1 MKSKLN
7 NNLKSYLLVTLLS
20 GIIAACNSGGSPNK
34 TSTTQQTS
42 GATSMIQESGTVE
55 SFIAILKKSNISL
68 TLVPNQD
75 SRVSYITMTNYYGYR
90 NDPSNLDGYK
100 IGFYVDGTT
109 YYSRTVLV
117 GGQYHVDPT
126 AGIIMDNAD
135 QWEIDPTINPLIAP
149 NSSVLNSTFNL
160 IYTRDSFQLD
170 CPDNDNLQS
179 IENSLVAQGR
189 NELATKISKLTCS
202 TTPPDNLIDG
212 QPLTGISGSISINN
226 IPPTRLYIPL
236 QVNYDGYKTF
246 TIWNSTNGVRADHYG
261 DSTSND
267 PNNDHCPYVDTYSL
281 ANNGYDGGHITLS
294 TNGYWQGF
302 CWNYSNQLTIDGWE

>member
-20 GIIAACNSGGSPNK
+20 GIIAACNSGGSPAK

-42 GATSMIQESGTVE
+42 GAKSMIQESGPVE

-75 SRVSYITMTNYYGYR
+75 SRVSLITMTNYYGYR
-90 NDPSNLDGYK
+90 NDPSNLDGYN
-100 IGFYVDGTT
+100 ISFYIDGTN

-126 AGIIMDNAD
+126 AGIVMDNAD

-160 IYTRDSFQLD
+160 TYTIGEQQYNYHLQ

-189 NELATKISKLTCS
+189 NELATKISKLTC
-202 TTPPDNLIDG
+202 TGTPG
-212 QPLTGISGSISINN
+212 VTGGSDQTGYISINN

-236 QVNYDGYKTF
+236 QVNYNGYKTF

-261 DSTSND
+261 DATSND
-267 PNNDHCPYVDTYSL
+267 PNNDHCPYIDTFSF
-281 ANNGYDGGHITLS
+281 ASNDYDGGHIIMPN
-294 TNGYWQGF
+294 NGYWQGF